1 MPKQIRVTNVTCF
14 GAKDKKGCD
23 ERTSQPPYYIN
34 RRILIILIEESSI
47 GINQCGNLLE
57 LCVDKFRLTVQLL
70 TLTV

>member
-34 RRILIILIEESSI
+34 RRILDRHQSVWKSAGVVCL
-47 GINQCGNLLE
+47 
-57 LCVDKFRLTVQLL
+57 
-70 TLTV
+70 